1 MSRKL
6 KSKDPSVR
14 EKAVEELTLNPNSN
28 SLNELIDLML
38 NDPKVKIRRKAALA
52 IGRLANDD
60 ACDALTE
67 AIKKEKDDETRKN
80 AAISLGKMM
89 DDRAILP
96 LAEFYNAPKKNNFF
110 ENIDRARVNLALT
123 ELACNHGFATIEELI
138 EWKKKEEE
146 K

>member
-1 MSRKL
+1 LSRKL
-6 KSKDPSVR
+6 KSKDLSVR
-14 EKAVEELTLNPNSN
+14 KKAVEELTLNPNSN

-60 ACDALTE
+60 ACDALAE
-67 AIKKEKDDETRKN
+67 ATKKEKDDETRKN

-123 ELACNHGFATIEELI
+123 ELAGNHGFATIEELI